1 MNLYIS
7 NAIAK
12 ATIYNLN
19 GKEVPA
25 YGQTKQV
32 DVAASNIAEAFSLNF
47 NPFNLAYGK
56 KAVASSSAGASK
68 SASMVTDG
76 GAGSRWESA
85 YSDPQWIY
93 IDLGKEEKIE
103 KVILKWEAA
112 CAKKY

>member
-1 MNLYIS
+1 MKG
-7 NAIAK
+7 AIAK
-12 ATIYNLN
+12 ATIYDLN

-56 KAVASSSAGASK
+56 KAVASSSTGASK

-76 GAGSRWESA
+76 GAPEVV
-85 YSDPQWIY
+85 
-93 IDLGKEEKIE
+93 GKVHT
-103 KVILKWEAA
+103 VILNGYTLILV
-112 CAKKY
+112 KKKR